1 MFKLVAVLTSAALVS
16 TPVLAQALPDNCRP
30 VFPLT
35 EELAQVPGDV
45 VADRAVPAAA
55 QRRGFFGLPLLPL
68 LLLGAGAAG
77 GVAVLA
83 DGDGQQPASV

>member
-1 MFKLVAVLTSAALVS
+1 MFKLVAIVASAALVS
-16 TPVLAQALPDNCRP
+16 TPVVAQALPENCRP

-68 LLLGAGAAG
+68 LLLGAAG

-83 DGDGQQPASV
+83 DGDGQQPASA